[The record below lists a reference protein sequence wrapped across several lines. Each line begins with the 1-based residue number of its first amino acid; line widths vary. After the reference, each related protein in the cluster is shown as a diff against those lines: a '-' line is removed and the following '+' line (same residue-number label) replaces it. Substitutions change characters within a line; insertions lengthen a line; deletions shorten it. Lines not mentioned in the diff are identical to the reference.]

1 MGSMMKNIESDQ
13 ELTIKKYSTI
23 INVKTDQKSI
33 NILKNLAKEL
43 YSELI
48 INTPNYVF
56 KYNNKCYKNDVIEDN
71 NG

>member
-1 MGSMMKNIESDQ
+1 MKNIETD
-13 ELTIKKYSTI
+13 EVFTIQKFPTI
-23 INVKTDQKSI
+23 RNVATDSKSI

-56 KYNNKCYKNDVIEDN
+56 KYNNKYYKDDVIDDN